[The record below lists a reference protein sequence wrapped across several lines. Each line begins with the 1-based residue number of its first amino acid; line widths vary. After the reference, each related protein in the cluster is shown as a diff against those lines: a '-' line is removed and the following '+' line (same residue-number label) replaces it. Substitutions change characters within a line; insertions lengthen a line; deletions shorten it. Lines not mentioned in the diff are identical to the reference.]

1 MLIDGACHCG
11 NLRYTLDWAPE
22 PESIPARACTCT
34 FCVKHGG
41 VWTAC
46 AGGRLDVVVRDPQ
59 RVSRYVFGTRTADF
73 HVCAVCGVVPLATSD
88 IDGRLYA
95 VVNVNTFEAL
105 DPGLLRHSSSDLD
118 GETQAERLERRA
130 RNWIGTVR
138 LRFADRDVVGAGE
151 G

>member
-11 NLRYTLDWAPE
+11 NLRYTLDWTPE
-22 PESIPARACTCT
+22 PSAIPARACTCS

-46 AGGRLDVVVRDPQ
+46 PDGRLEVVVRDPQ
-59 RVSRYVFGTRTADF
+59 RVSRYAFATRTADF
-73 HVCAVCGVVPLATSD
+73 HVCAICGVVPVATSE

-95 VVNVNTFEAL
+95 VVNVNTFHAL
-105 DPGLLRHSSSDLD
+105 DPALLRRSASDLD
-118 GETQAERLERRA
+118 GESQAARLSRRA
-130 RNWIGTVR
+130 RNWIGRVTVR
-138 LRFADRDVVGAGE
+138 ATDRSGGADDE